1 MPNGPIFLETA
12 ILQRVLEDDI
22 AGALDL
28 TRELRAGEIRMLL
41 KQIAEMDCLLRA
53 ALELAEGREP
63 GD

>member
-12 ILQRVLEDDI
+12 ILQAVMEDDVS
-22 AGALDL
+22 GALNL
-28 TRELRAGEIRMLL
+28 ARELRAGEIKMLL